1 MYKRDMLVSQNRLC
15 FVFFSKKNTIIN
27 LFLGENSNFLDAI
40 LCLYQFNKDTHN
52 VNSLVFKCF
61 NYNTKVKRWCIS
73 LLRLPY
79 WSTLTERQGNKQQ
92 KFIVSQFWCLEI
104 WDEGVRELVSPLA
117 SHLGMWMTHLFPVS
131 SHVFSLYVFTF

>member
-40 LCLYQFNKDTHN
+40 LCLHQFHKDTHN
-52 VNSLVFKCF
+52 INSLVFKCF

-92 KFIVSQFWCLEI
+92 KFVFSQFWCLEI
-104 WDEGVRELVSPLA
+104 WDEGIWVLISPRA